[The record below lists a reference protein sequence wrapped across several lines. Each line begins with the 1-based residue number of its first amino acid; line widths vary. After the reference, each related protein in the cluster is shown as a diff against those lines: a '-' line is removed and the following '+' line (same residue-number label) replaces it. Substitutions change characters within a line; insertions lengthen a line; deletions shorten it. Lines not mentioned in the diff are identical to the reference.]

1 LRKQWRCSRPV
12 STFDD
17 STAPALQRKMRGR
30 GLTLTHDG
38 GDHRAERGEAAPAGS
53 GRRRMG
59 AGRGRRGSLRPPTW
73 VAGRLG
79 GGGGSPDGGSC
90 GGWGRPRTGRIG
102 GWGRKKKHG
111 RLKVRTTLPRLLAPY
126 LHGTTP
132 KAMAPYKNR
141 TTPCLLAPTFLTE
154 FVPHHG
160 GSDVAQDSA
169 TSLGAVPCT

>member
-1 LRKQWRCSRPV
+1 V

-59 AGRGRRGSLRPPTW
+59 AGRGRRGSLRPPTG

-90 GGWGRPRTGRIG
+90 GGWGRPQTRRIG
-102 GWGRKKKHG
+102 GGEEEARPVKGSNHAATTFSALFTRHNAKGHG
-111 RLKVRTTLPRLLAPY
+111 AI
-126 LHGTTP
+126 
-132 KAMAPYKNR
+132 
-141 TTPCLLAPTFLTE
+141 
-154 FVPHHG
+154 
-160 GSDVAQDSA
+160 
-169 TSLGAVPCT
+169 